1 MNKAEKIVQIQK
13 EVERLS
19 LSARGIARGTALTPN
34 TVLGVLR
41 GEEKVQEATVN
52 LIWFFSDWITT
63 AHLPKS
69 DNRCPHDLASS
80 PPLLSLAACLG
91 G

>member
-52 LIWFFSDWITT
+52 LIWFFLGLD
-63 AHLPKS
+63 
-69 DNRCPHDLASS
+69 HDCTPTKVGQSVPA
-80 PPLLSLAACLG
+80 
-91 G
+91 